1 MMRSD
6 TSTLPHGGSGSAPTW
21 AILGLVFAIALGL
34 ALAVLWTMGRRAEL
48 PVYGEVA
55 AFTLAGDGGREVSSS
70 ELAGHVWVANFMFT
84 RCRTICPAMSAEM
97 ARLSTDIDPELRLVS
112 FTIDPEHDTPEVL
125 AEYAERFGADRDRW
139 FFLTGDKGTIYD
151 LTRRSFHLGV
161 VEAGGEEELAR
172 QAGEPE
178 ADPAP
183 GGNSAK
189 DPFIH
194 SSRLVLVDRQGKIR
208 GYYDS
213 GDPERMRMLRTDARS
228 LIRERS

>member
-1 MMRSD
+1 MRSD
-6 TSTLPHGGSGSAPTW
+6 TSTRPDGGSGSARQWTV
-21 AILGLVFAIALGL
+21 LGLVFALALGV
-34 ALAVLWTMGRRAEL
+34 AAAAFWITGRRADL

-55 AFTLAGDGGREVSSS
+55 AFTLTGAGGGEVSSS
-70 ELAGHVWVANFMFT
+70 ELLGHVWVANFMFT

-97 ARLSTDIDPELRLVS
+97 SGLSTDLDPELRLVS

-172 QAGEPE
+172 QAGGPE
-178 ADPAP
+178 AEPAP

-194 SSRLVLVDRQGKIR
+194 SSRIVLVDRQGRIR

-213 GDPERMRMLRTDARS
+213 GDPERMHTLRTDARS